1 MTQHHRRGIAS
12 VRIPRMSDSPTIKP
26 ELLDIL
32 VCALTRSKL
41 RLEGDEL
48 IAQVGGLRY
57 PIRDGIPVMLIE
69 EAKLP
74 EGIESLDAFGEQFKD
89 QIPD

>member
-1 MTQHHRRGIAS
+1 MTDTPAI
-12 VRIPRMSDSPTIKP
+12 DP
-26 ELLDIL
+26 ELLSIL
-32 VCALTRSKL
+32 VCPLTRSPL

-48 IAQVGGLRY
+48 VSETGGLRY
-57 PIRDGIPVMLIE
+57 PVRDGIPVLLVQ

-74 EGIESLDAFGEQFKD
+74 EGIESLDDFKARFAD

>member
-1 MTQHHRRGIAS
+1 
-12 VRIPRMSDSPTIKP
+12 MSESTSIRP

-32 VCALTRSKL
+32 VCPLTRSPV
-41 RLEGDEL
+41 RQEGDEL
-48 IAQVGGLRY
+48 VAEVGGLRY

-74 EGIESLDAFGEQFKD
+74 DGVASLDEFKAKYKD
-89 QIPD
+89 QIPQ